1 MMASMAAAPRRA
13 AALLAGVLTFS
24 STAALASLLAC
35 LPAATKAGLVW
46 LADSTNLGAA
56 GEAANM
62 SSSLAVPSSALDM
75 FAAVPA
81 SLLPFLAAGAAAF
94 SSATLVFLAAN
105 ITFPGHSTIHLGFSP
120 GGFCYNFL
128 FGRTGLHFLLLT
140 LLAIVLNLC
149 RRPVRLDLPLGRLGG
164 GDLPAPLGTAP
175 SFP

>member
-46 LADSTNLGAA
+46 LADSMNLGAA

-62 SSSLAVPSSALDM
+62 SSSLADPSSALDM

-81 SLLPFLAAGAAAF
+81 SLLPFLAAGAAAL
-94 SSATLVFLAAN
+94 SSATLVFLADGFFFSFLAGWGLASTSSSLS
-105 ITFPGHSTIHLGFSP
+105 ISPFLATAPFTLAFPLATFATTF
-120 GGFCYNFL
+120 F
-128 FGRTGLHFLLLT
+128 
-140 LLAIVLNLC
+140 
-149 RRPVRLDLPLGRLGG
+149 LGG
-164 GDLPAPLGTAP
+164 LASTSSSSLSSPLSSTFDAAPFAL
-175 SFP
+175 